1 MAGIGFELR
10 KIFSKTTISS
20 RIRGI
25 VFGTMTTIGPT
36 IIFLA
41 MLIGINL
48 TLDSLNVPEG
58 QQIFFSSATL
68 YLFLFS
74 IIISGATGTTITR
87 FISDRIHEDEED
99 YIPSAMFG
107 TSIFVSLLAAL
118 FATTIVGLLYLDGIT
133 DILMLGLFYTLTI
146 VVSITYNLMLFIS
159 ALKEYIKITL
169 AFLVGVLLGVL
180 TFVLLYFF
188 SNLNILVTILCAMVV
203 VFATINLILAYL
215 ILTFFNHSNH
225 EYFAF
230 MLYYKKYPYL
240 FLSGLLYIV
249 TLYIP
254 NMLYWLFS
262 DIAIQVSIFRVAPS
276 YDMAL
281 FLAIVVNLSTPVL
294 FVIKVET
301 KFFEKYQK
309 YVGSLISGTYGIIE
323 KYRKIML
330 NTMDV
335 ELFFIYEVQLIITI
349 ILTSAG
355 ILFLPM
361 FGFGGMVLNYFLLLS
376 IGVYCTYL
384 MYFTVVFLY
393 YFDDQFGS
401 FITTFTFFITTIV
414 ASIVALRLGV
424 SFYPASLF
432 VGGIVAWIVGFF
444 RLRTFMETIN
454 SRLYCKSAE

>member
-10 KIFSKTTISS
+10 KIFSKTSISS

-107 TSIFVSLLAAL
+107 TSIFVSVLASF
-118 FATTIVGLLYLDGIT
+118 FAATIVSLLYLDGIT
-133 DILMLGLFYTLTI
+133 DLLMLGLFYTLTI

-169 AFLVGVLLGVL
+169 AFLVGILFGAL
-180 TFVLLYFF
+180 TFVFLYFL
-188 SNLNILVTILCAMVV
+188 SNLNILVTILFAMVL
-203 VFATINLILAYL
+203 VFATISLILAYL
-215 ILTFFNHSNH
+215 ILTFFNHSNQK
-225 EYFAF
+225 YFAF
-230 MLYYKKYPYL
+230 MLYYKKHPYL

-249 TLYIP
+249 TLYVP
-254 NMLYWLFS
+254 NILYWLFS

-401 FITTFTFFITTIV
+401 FITTFTFFITTTL

-424 SFYPASLF
+424 SYYPASLF
-432 VGGIVAWIVGFF
+432 VGGIVSWVVGFF